1 MDGREAMAF
10 PGSHSQFYLQRGV
23 FTNLTPSQ
31 VASGLHAPPP
41 PPGMRPMSNPNIHHP
56 QASNPGPPFSIAE
69 HRHSDFGHSIHMG
82 MASSASPAAVQ
93 PTLQL
98 PPPLSEQPMVKKK
111 RGRPRKYAPD
121 GQVSLGLSPM
131 PCVSKKSKDSSSMS
145 DPNAPKRARGRP
157 PGTGRKQR
165 LANLGE
171 WMNTSAG
178 LAFAPHVISVGSGED
193 IVSKVL
199 SFSQKRPRALCIM
212 SGTGT
217 VSSVTLR
224 EPASTTPSLTFE
236 GRFEILSLGGSYL
249 VNEEGGSKSR
259 TGGLSVSLSGPEG
272 HVIGGGIGMLIAASL
287 VQVVACSFVYGASA
301 KSNNNNNKTSKQ
313 EIKPKEEQN
322 NSEMETT
329 PGTAPEAAAST
340 GQQTPPNFPAQ
351 GMSGWPGSGSGS
363 GRSLDSS
370 RNPLTDIDLTRGFIS
385 GNVKP
390 DISGLRPDLSV
401 LYNILDVTEPPH
413 FQAT

>member
-10 PGSHSQFYLQRGV
+10 PGSHSQFYLQRGA
-23 FTNLTPSQ
+23 FTNLAPSQ
-31 VASGLHAPPP
+31 LASGLHAPP
-41 PPGMRPMSNPNIHHP
+41 GTRPMSNPNIHHP
-56 QASNPGPPFSIAE
+56 QANNPGHPF
-69 HRHSDFGHSIHMG
+69 SDFGHSIHMG
-82 MASSASPAAVQ
+82 MAACASPAAVQ
-93 PTLQL
+93 PTLQ
-98 PPPLSEQPMVKKK
+98 PPPPPPPPEQPMVKKK
-111 RGRPRKYAPD
+111 RGRPRKYVAD
-121 GQVSLGLSPM
+121 GQVSLGLSPV
-131 PCVSKKSKDSSSMS
+131 PCVSNKSKDSSSMS

-370 RNPLTDIDLTRGFIS
+370 RNPLTDIDLTRG
-385 GNVKP
+385 
-390 DISGLRPDLSV
+390 
-401 LYNILDVTEPPH
+401 
-413 FQAT
+413 

>member
-10 PGSHSQFYLQRGV
+10 PGSHPQYYLQRGA
-23 FTNLTPSQ
+23 FTNLSPSQ

-56 QASNPGPPFSIAE
+56 QANNPGPPFSIAE
-69 HRHSDFGHSIHMG
+69 HRLSDFGHSIHMG
-82 MASSASPAAVQ
+82 MASSASAAAVQ
-93 PTLQL
+93 PPHPQ
-98 PPPLSEQPMVKKK
+98 PPPPMEPPMVKKK

-131 PCVSKKSKDSSSMS
+131 PSSASNKSKDSSALT

-165 LANLGE
+165 LANL
-171 WMNTSAG
+171 
-178 LAFAPHVISVGSGED
+178 AFIVSISFSFDSQD

-199 SFSQKRPRALCIM
+199 SFSQQRPRALCIM

-224 EPASTTPSLTFE
+224 QPATTEPSLTFE
-236 GRFEILSLGGSYL
+236 GRFEILSLGGSFL
-249 VNEEGGSKSR
+249 VNEEGGHKSR

-287 VQVVACSFVYGASA
+287 VQVVACSFVYGGVA
-301 KSNNNNNKTSKQ
+301 KSNNSNKTVKQ
-313 EIKPKEEQN
+313 ESEPKEEHN
-322 NSEMETT
+322 NSEMENT
-329 PGTAPEAAAST
+329 PSNAPEEAAAAAAPAS
-340 GQQTPPNFPAQ
+340 QQTPQNFSAQ
-351 GMSGWPGSGSGS
+351 AMSGWPGSSSGSVSGS

-370 RNPLTDIDLTRGFIS
+370 RNLLTDIDLTRG
-385 GNVKP
+385 
-390 DISGLRPDLSV
+390 
-401 LYNILDVTEPPH
+401 
-413 FQAT
+413 

>member
-1 MDGREAMAF
+1 MDGREAMSF
-10 PGSHSQFYLQRGV
+10 PGSHPQYYLQRGA
-23 FTNLTPSQ
+23 FTNLSPSQ
-31 VASGLHAPPP
+31 VASGLHAPPSP
-41 PPGMRPMSNPNIHHP
+41 PPGFRPMSNPNIHHP
-56 QASNPGPPFSIAE
+56 QANNPGPPFSIAAD

-82 MASSASPAAVQ
+82 MASSASPATVQ
-93 PTLQL
+93 PPLLL
-98 PPPLSEQPMVKKK
+98 PPPPMELPMVKKK

-131 PCVSKKSKDSSSMS
+131 PSSAASNKSKDSSSMS

-178 LAFAPHVISVGSGED
+178 LAFAPHVISVGVGED

-199 SFSQKRPRALCIM
+199 SFSQQRPRALCIM

-224 EPASTTPSLTFE
+224 QPASTAPSLTFE

-259 TGGLSVSLSGPEG
+259 TGGMSVSLSGPEG

-287 VQVVACSFVYGASA
+287 VQVVACSFVYGGVA
-301 KSNNNNNKTSKQ
+301 KSSNNNNKTIKQ
-313 EIKPKEEQN
+313 ENEPKEEHN

-329 PGTAPEAAAST
+329 PTTNAAPEAGAAAA
-340 GQQTPPNFPAQ
+340 QQTPSQNFSGQA
-351 GMSGWPGSGSGS
+351 MSGWPGSGSGSVSGS

-370 RNPLTDIDLTRGFIS
+370 RNLLTDIDLTRG
-385 GNVKP
+385 
-390 DISGLRPDLSV
+390 
-401 LYNILDVTEPPH
+401 
-413 FQAT
+413 

>member
-10 PGSHSQFYLQRGV
+10 PGSHYYLPRGA
-23 FTNLTPSQ
+23 FTNLSPSQ

-41 PPGMRPMSNPNIHHP
+41 PPGMRPMPNPNVHHP
-56 QASNPGPPFSIAE
+56 QANNPGPHFSMAD

-82 MASSASPAAVQ
+82 MASPLPQ
-93 PTLQL
+93 P
-98 PPPLSEQPMVKKK
+98 PPPLVKKK

-131 PCVSKKSKDSSSMS
+131 PSSAGSKKAEDSSSVT

-171 WMNTSAG
+171 LSSFYMSHCEELELRSYDYVEA
-178 LAFAPHVISVGSGED
+178 VDDYVD
-193 IVSKVL
+193 IVSKVM
-199 SFSQKRPRALCIM
+199 SFSQQRPRALCIM

-224 EPASTTPSLTFE
+224 QPATTEPSLTYE

-287 VQVVACSFVYGASA
+287 VQVVACSFVYGGVP
-301 KSNNNNNKTSKQ
+301 KSNNNNNKTIKQ
-313 EIKPKEEQN
+313 EGEPKEEHN
-322 NSEMETT
+322 DSEMETT
-329 PGTAPEAAAST
+329 PTNNAPEAAAQVA
-340 GQQTPPNFPAQ
+340 QQTPQNFSGQ
-351 GMSGWPGSGSGS
+351 GMSGWPGSGEGSVSGS

-370 RNPLTDIDLTRGFIS
+370 RNLLTDIDLTRG
-385 GNVKP
+385 
-390 DISGLRPDLSV
+390 
-401 LYNILDVTEPPH
+401 
-413 FQAT
+413 

>member
-1 MDGREAMAF
+1 MDGREAMSF
-10 PGSHSQFYLQRGV
+10 PGSHPHYYLQRGA
-23 FTNLTPSQ
+23 FTNLSPSQ
-31 VASGLHAPPP
+31 AASGLHAPPH
-41 PPGMRPMSNPNIHHP
+41 PGMRPVSNPNVLHHP
-56 QASNPGPPFSIAE
+56 QANNPGAHFSVAE

-82 MASSASPAAVQ
+82 MSSSAVEEQTALIQ
-93 PTLQL
+93 Q
-98 PPPLSEQPMVKKK
+98 PPPAMETVMVKKK
-111 RGRPRKYAPD
+111 RGRPRKYAPE

-131 PCVSKKSKDSSSMS
+131 PCASSGSNKAKDDSSAVT

-178 LAFAPHVISVGSGED
+178 LAFAPHVISVEAGED
-193 IVSKVL
+193 VVSKVVA
-199 SFSQKRPRALCIM
+199 FSQQRARALCVM

-224 EPASTTPSLTFE
+224 QPATTEPSLTFE

-287 VQVVACSFVYGASA
+287 VQVVACSFVYGGVA
-301 KSNNNNNKTSKQ
+301 KPNSTNKSTKQ
-313 EIKPKEEQN
+313 EKKPKEEQN

-329 PGTAPEAAAST
+329 PTNAPEAATPVA
-340 GQQTPPNFPAQ
+340 QQTPQNFAGQ
-351 GMSGWPGSGSGS
+351 GMSGWPGSGEGSVSGS

-370 RNPLTDIDLTRGFIS
+370 RNLLTDIDLTRG
-385 GNVKP
+385 
-390 DISGLRPDLSV
+390 
-401 LYNILDVTEPPH
+401 
-413 FQAT
+413 

>member
-10 PGSHSQFYLQRGV
+10 PGSHPHYYLQRGA
-23 FTNLTPSQ
+23 FTNLSPSQ
-31 VASGLHAPPP
+31 AASGLHAPPP
-41 PPGMRPMSNPNIHHP
+41 GMRPMPNPNVHHP
-56 QASNPGPPFSIAE
+56 QFSMSE
-69 HRHSDFGHSIHMG
+69 HRHADFGHSIHMG
-82 MASSASPAAVQ
+82 MSSSSASGAVEQ
-93 PTLQL
+93 PPLMQ
-98 PPPLSEQPMVKKK
+98 PPPPPMETPMVKKK

-131 PCVSKKSKDSSSMS
+131 PSSSSSVSTKAKDSSALT

-178 LAFAPHVISVGSGED
+178 LAFAPHVISVEAGED
-193 IVSKVL
+193 VVSKVMA
-199 SFSQKRPRALCIM
+199 FSQQRPRALCVM

-224 EPASTTPSLTFE
+224 QPATTEPSLTFE

-249 VNEEGGSKSR
+249 VNEGGGPKSR

-287 VQVVACSFVYGASA
+287 VQVVACSFVYGGVA
-301 KSNNNNNKTSKQ
+301 KPNNTNKTIKQ
-313 EIKPKEEQN
+313 ENQPKEEQD
-322 NSEMETT
+322 NSEMDST
-329 PGTAPEAAAST
+329 PTNAQEVPVA
-340 GQQTPPNFPAQ
+340 QQTPQNFSAQ
-351 GMSGWPGSGSGS
+351 GISGWPGSGEGSVSGS

-370 RNPLTDIDLTRGFIS
+370 RNLLSDIDLTRG
-385 GNVKP
+385 
-390 DISGLRPDLSV
+390 
-401 LYNILDVTEPPH
+401 
-413 FQAT
+413 